1 LFQSIQVTFITFGL
15 GVTAIFAVC
24 GLILSC
30 GVLNECLLVHI
41 KKDYY
46 SALVD
51 VQQAPRHLAF
61 AKGDEEKGLMTG
73 DGDGRGDRA
82 CDVFGVG

>member
-1 LFQSIQVTFITFGL
+1 M
-15 GVTAIFAVC
+15 
-24 GLILSC
+24 
-30 GVLNECLLVHI
+30 HI

-73 DGDGRGDRA
+73 GGDGRGEL
-82 CDVFGVG
+82 DVFGVG